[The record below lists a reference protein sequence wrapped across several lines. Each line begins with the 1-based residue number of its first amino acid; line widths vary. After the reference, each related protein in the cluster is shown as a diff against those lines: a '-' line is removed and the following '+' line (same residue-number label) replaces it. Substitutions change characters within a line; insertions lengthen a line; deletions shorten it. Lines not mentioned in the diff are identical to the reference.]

1 MLLLQIAESYAP
13 ALSSRLADQI
23 FSIVLLVGFAIYSI
37 REQAKTN
44 AKLDKYV
51 EEDRKEMLEVIKNN
65 TEALKIINSKM
76 LHSLIALFCFLLIAS
91 CSSVKKSNKTLF
103 ASEIQQNQQSL
114 ADSSKYE
121 LTEQKTTTTGVP
133 EKKLSAKLVGDDL
146 KPVYNDKGEAKPNTT
161 IFSGKGISLKA
172 TANPDGSI
180 DLNANCDSITLI
192 NQVLRRE
199 LKELKNSTTK
209 SAVKTNTQFEV
220 ATKQKIKKAFSWLA
234 FSIGVVSGA
243 TLYWLSSKFQIL
255 SVIKKMIT

>member
-1 MLLLQIAESYAP
+1 MLLLQIKEVYEP
-13 ALSSRLADQI
+13 ALMSRLVDQM
-23 FSIVLLVGFAIYSI
+23 FSIVLLVGFAIYSV

-44 AKLDKYV
+44 SKMNKYI
-51 EEDRKEMLEVIKNN
+51 EEDRKEMIEVIKNN
-65 TEALKIINSKM
+65 TEALKIINNKM
-76 LHSLIALFCFLLIAS
+76 LHSVLAFFFIFLSS
-91 CSSVKKSNKTLF
+91 CSSVKKSSQTQL
-103 ASEIQQNQQSL
+103 ASQIQQNQQLL

-234 FSIGVVSGA
+234 FSIGIVSGA
-243 TLYWLSSKFQIL
+243 TLYWLSSKFQVL
-255 SVIKKMIT
+255 SVIKKMIS